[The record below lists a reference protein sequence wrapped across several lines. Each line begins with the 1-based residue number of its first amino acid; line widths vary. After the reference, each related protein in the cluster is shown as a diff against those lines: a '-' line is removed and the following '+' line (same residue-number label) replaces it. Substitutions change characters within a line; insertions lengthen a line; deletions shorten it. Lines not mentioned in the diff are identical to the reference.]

1 MLLVVFCSEVPR
13 PGMALGTELTGDDE
27 VIKKRQ
33 TDIQSHRHRAK
44 LGNGGLASLVE
55 KPQPPELS
63 IV

>member
-1 MLLVVFCSEVPR
+1 
-13 PGMALGTELTGDDE
+13 MALGTELTGDDE